1 MNLHN
6 NEAGRKVESFFFVF
20 QSSSSVYKICHDN
33 VGADVMKVSQG
44 ICNCV
49 CVCMK
54 EIEREAGEEVHRRD
68 DVMLTNGSNR

>member
-6 NEAGRKVESFFFVF
+6 NEAGRKVESFFFFF

-54 EIEREAGEEVHRRD
+54 EIERGGGRGTQKR
-68 DVMLTNGSNR
+68 